1 MLTTSSLPSG
11 TCIKCNKGIY
21 GQSNA
26 CQALDSLYHTQCFV
40 CCSCGRTLRCKAFY
54 SVNGSVYCEEDYLFS
69 GFQEAAEKCCV
80 CGHLILEKILQAMGK
95 SYHPGCFRCIVCNKC
110 LDGIPFTVDFSNQV
124 YCVTDYHKNYAPKCA
139 ACGQPILPSEGCED
153 IVRVISMDRDYHFEC
168 YHCEDCRMQLSD
180 EEGCCCFPLDGHLL
194 CHGCHV
200 QRLSARQPPA
210 NYI

>member
-1 MLTTSSLPSG
+1 
-11 TCIKCNKGIY
+11 
-21 GQSNA
+21 
-26 CQALDSLYHTQCFV
+26 
-40 CCSCGRTLRCKAFY
+40 
-54 SVNGSVYCEEDYLFS
+54 
-69 GFQEAAEKCCV
+69 
-80 CGHLILEKILQAMGK
+80 MGK

-139 ACGQPILPSEGCED
+139 ACGQPILPSEGCEE

-194 CHGCHV
+194 CHSCHV
-200 QRLSARQPPA
+200 QRVSSHQPPA
-210 NYI
+210 NYV